1 MLNFFKSFQGLFKF
15 FSIKNEKK
23 KIVFYSESKNYR
35 NYFLELILQLKK
47 NSDFKVSYV
56 TSDVSDID
64 SIDRDLK
71 PIFIGD
77 NIFRTIFFTVL
88 RSDIM
93 IMTLTDLGN
102 HHLRR
107 SKNCKNYLYIFHSLV
122 STHFTYEKEAFR
134 NYDIIFTNGEY
145 QEKELIKAEKIYNFP
160 KKKIFNIGYLYL
172 ENILKRKTTNKKLKK
187 RVLFAP
193 SWNKS
198 SKNLFNDYSI
208 SIIQTLINNGFF
220 VTLRPHPELVK
231 RSNKILK
238 KIQNQF
244 ENNKNFYLNIN
255 LLDLKSF
262 EESEFL
268 ITDNGGV
275 GLEYSLIYRKPTM
288 YINYVDKIHNQ
299 FYKEINI
306 DPIENI
312 FKKNFGYE
320 INIDMIKNIPNNVS
334 DMNEN
339 FSLKIND
346 LDNFF
351 ANYIS
356 SAENP
361 SSKAAKIISDILKIK
376 R

>member
-1 MLNFFKSFQGLFKF
+1 M
-15 FSIKNEKK
+15 KK
-23 KIVFYSESKNYR
+23 
-35 NYFLELILQLKK
+35 
-47 NSDFKVSYV
+47 
-56 TSDVSDID
+56 
-64 SIDRDLK
+64 
-71 PIFIGD
+71 
-77 NIFRTIFFTVL
+77 
-88 RSDIM
+88 
-93 IMTLTDLGN
+93 
-102 HHLRR
+102 
-107 SKNCKNYLYIFHSLV
+107 
-122 STHFTYEKEAFR
+122 
-134 NYDIIFTNGEY
+134 
-145 QEKELIKAEKIYNFP
+145 
-160 KKKIFNIGYLYL
+160 
-172 ENILKRKTTNKKLKK
+172 
-187 RVLFAP
+187 
-193 SWNKS
+193 
-198 SKNLFNDYSI
+198 
-208 SIIQTLINNGFF
+208 
-220 VTLRPHPELVK
+220 VK
-231 RSNKILK
+231 
-238 KIQNQF
+238 NQF

-255 LLDLKSF
+255 LLDLKYF

-288 YINYVDKIHNQ
+288 YINYINKIHNQ

-361 SSKAAKIISDILKIK
+361 SSKAAKIISNILK
-376 R
+376 